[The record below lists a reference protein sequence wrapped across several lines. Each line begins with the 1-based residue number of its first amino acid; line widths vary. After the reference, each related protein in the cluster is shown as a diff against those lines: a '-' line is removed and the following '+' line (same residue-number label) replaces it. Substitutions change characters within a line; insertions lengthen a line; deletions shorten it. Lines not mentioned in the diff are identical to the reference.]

1 MARCIPS
8 ACSKALLG
16 ASLLLGPAQANP
28 WQQARFPVPQF
39 SGYTS
44 HYGLRTGATGG
55 SSLHRGLD
63 IAAPLGYP
71 VLSWWA
77 GRVER
82 LINDGS
88 CGIGVAIRSGPYEH
102 LYCHLQGTIE
112 HDTLRS
118 GGASLRQGSWLRT
131 GEPVGAIGVSGRSS
145 GPHLHWGVKLKERW
159 LDPVLLLRAM
169 ADARRVE
176 TPISQARP

>member
-16 ASLLLGPAQANP
+16 ASLLLGPALANP

-44 HYGLRTGATGG
+44 HYGLRSGASGG

-63 IAAPLGYP
+63 IAAPLGSP

-102 LYCHLQGTIE
+102 LYCHCRE
-112 HDTLRS
+112 RS
-118 GGASLRQGSWLRT
+118 NRT
-131 GEPVGAIGVSGRSS
+131 PCAAEARACARAPGYGRGNPWAPSG
-145 GPHLHWGVKLKERW
+145 
-159 LDPVLLLRAM
+159 
-169 ADARRVE
+169 
-176 TPISQARP
+176 